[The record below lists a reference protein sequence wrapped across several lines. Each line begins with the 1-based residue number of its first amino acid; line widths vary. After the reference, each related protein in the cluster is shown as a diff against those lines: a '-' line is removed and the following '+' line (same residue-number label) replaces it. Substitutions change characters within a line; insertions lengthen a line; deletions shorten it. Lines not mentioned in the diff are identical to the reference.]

1 MNGGAAEPGTG
12 ERMYTATLDCGT
24 LLTFEARSFVPSD
37 GELVPCRRHGS
48 CTVTGTG
55 HGKGYGPGQGS
66 RLGRRAR
73 PRTELELVEW
83 LRHHRVTT
91 VHALRQRFTLRM
103 LAAVTAE
110 VVVDVDLTTGRVLF
124 RADG

>member
-1 MNGGAAEPGTG
+1 
-12 ERMYTATLDCGT
+12 MYSATLDCGT

-37 GELVPCRRHGS
+37 GELVPCRRHGY
-48 CTVTGTG
+48 CTVAGNG
-55 HGKGYGPGQGS
+55 VEPGQAS

-73 PRTELELVEW
+73 PRAESELVDW

-91 VHALRQRFTLRM
+91 VHALRRQRFTLRM
-103 LAAVTAE
+103 LAAVAAE
-110 VVVDVDLTTGRVLF
+110 VLVDVDPASGRVLV